1 MIELSSEVKKL
12 GIYLT
17 YATVGEVHV
26 EKDRV
31 DVAEYTKKIINE
43 VLERYTLESLT
54 RHPIVKAYR
63 RFMWRLGID
72 PTKVRPSSE
81 ALVRR
86 ILRTKSLRNINNVVD
101 SGNFA
106 SIETLVPIGIYDL
119 AKLRPPLLLRY
130 AKRGEHFL
138 PIGGREEVLK
148 GNEVVL
154 ADSEKIVHIFPH
166 RDSIYSAVSEETK
179 SVLIVSAGVPAVP
192 KQLAI
197 EAVKK
202 TINYIKVF
210 ASGRKESE
218 VVVVD

>member
-12 GIYLT
+12 GIYLA

-26 EKDRV
+26 ERDRV
-31 DVAEYTKKIINE
+31 DVAEYTKRIINE

-54 RHPIVKAYR
+54 RHPIVRAYR

-119 AKLRPPLLLRY
+119 AKLKPPLLLRY

-138 PIGGREEVLK
+138 PIGGKEEVLK

-166 RDSIYSAVSEETK
+166 RDSVYSAVSEETK